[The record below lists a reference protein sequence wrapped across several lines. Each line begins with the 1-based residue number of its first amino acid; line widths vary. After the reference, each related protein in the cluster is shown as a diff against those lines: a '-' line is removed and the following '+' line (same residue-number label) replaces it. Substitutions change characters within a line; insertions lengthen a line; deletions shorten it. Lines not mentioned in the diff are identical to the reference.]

1 MESEPPLF
9 YNKVFNTKLYNA
21 IEYLCQH
28 IEPVQRQNSQLIRSS
43 LFKVSKSQSIR
54 KNKNKLIKQYH
65 HTS

>member
-1 MESEPPLF
+1 M
-9 YNKVFNTKLYNA
+9 FNTKHYNA
-21 IEYLCQH
+21 FSILCQH

-54 KNKNKLIKQYH
+54 KNKNKLIKQYY